1 MAGLRPKLANAQS
14 EQNSKRTN
22 ITARRKEK
30 RELENIKQLT
40 GSLLLSI
47 PLTAV
52 VLPKRTRI
60 ERAERVSLSWT

>member
-1 MAGLRPKLANAQS
+1 MASLRPKLANAQS

-22 ITARRKEK
+22 ITAKRKKK

-47 PLTAV
+47 LLTAV